1 MAGFEVATHGRF
13 WVAAEVEMT
22 SLLKMDFRLLS
33 VYRRRDGTKIGAI
46 MEADR
51 SSTTLLLPS
60 EY

>member
-1 MAGFEVATHGRF
+1 MKSGVEAG
-13 WVAAEVEMT
+13 VEMT

-60 EY
+60 E